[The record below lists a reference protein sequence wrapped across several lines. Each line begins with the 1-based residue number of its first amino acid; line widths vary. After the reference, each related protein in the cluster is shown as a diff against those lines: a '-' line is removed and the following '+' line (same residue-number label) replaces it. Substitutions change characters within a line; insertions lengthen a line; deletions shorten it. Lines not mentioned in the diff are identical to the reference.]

1 MIKPMF
7 KSLTALAAAAAV
19 SLPLAAAAQMD
30 RTPAPEGAS
39 VYIITPSDG
48 EHVASPVTVRFGATG
63 VGIAPAGVDQENT
76 GHHHLLVD
84 TGMPNLTSPIPAD
97 DHHLHFGGG
106 QTQTTVDLA
115 PGEHT
120 LQLLMGDAKHVP
132 HEPAI
137 ASERI
142 TITVVE

>member
-1 MIKPMF
+1 MIKH
-7 KSLTALAAAAAV
+7 LTALAAAAAV

-30 RTPAPEGAS
+30 RTPAPDGAS

-48 EHVASPVTVRFGATG
+48 ERVTSPVTVRFGATNVG
-63 VGIAPAGVDQENT
+63 VAPSGVDHDNT

-84 TGMPNLTSPIPAD
+84 TGLPNLNSPIPAD
-97 DHHLHFGGG
+97 DNHIHFGGG
-106 QTQTTVDLA
+106 QTQTRVDLE

-120 LQLLMGDAKHVP
+120 LQLLMGDARHVP
-132 HEPAI
+132 HDPAI
-137 ASERI
+137 ASEPI

>member
-1 MIKPMF
+1 MIKY
-7 KSLTALAAAAAV
+7 LTALAAAAV
-19 SLPLAAAAQMD
+19 VGLPLAVSAQMD
-30 RTPAPEGAS
+30 RTPAPEGAG

-48 EHVASPVTVRFGATG
+48 ERVASPVTVRFGATG
-63 VGIAPAGVDQENT
+63 VGVAPSGVDRENT

-84 TGMPNLTSPIPAD
+84 AELPNLNSPIPAD
-97 DHHLHFGGG
+97 DNHIHFGGG
-106 QTQTTVDLA
+106 QTQTTIDLP

-132 HEPAI
+132 HDPPI

-142 TITVVE
+142 TITVTE